1 MTQVT
6 PGNPNDFGYIS
17 AGSERYLDIPFFHVN
32 VGSFFAHTDQHAHNV
47 YLNILAEGGVLFF
60 ALFVAM
66 YVKLIQVIARV
77 GKESKDSLKA
87 ELAIGINRSLFI
99 VAMASFFAN
108 NLQGIIPMI
117 MVFGLSGFLLAQRQ
131 STCLSG

>member
-1 MTQVT
+1 M
-6 PGNPNDFGYIS
+6 
-17 AGSERYLDIPFFHVN
+17 
-32 VGSFFAHTDQHAHNV
+32 
-47 YLNILAEGGVLFF
+47 FF